1 METKAQKTLKN
12 KQQKPLTVK
21 IFMTTVPVLLIHINT
36 QFREGIKHKI
46 HIKIMKKGGK
56 KQDYLTVVEP
66 EAHVLLLDP

>member
-21 IFMTTVPVLLIHINT
+21 IFMATVPVLLTHINT

-46 HIKIMKKGGK
+46 HIKIMKKGGEK
-56 KQDYLTVVEP
+56 AGLP
-66 EAHVLLLDP
+66 HCCRARGACPPP